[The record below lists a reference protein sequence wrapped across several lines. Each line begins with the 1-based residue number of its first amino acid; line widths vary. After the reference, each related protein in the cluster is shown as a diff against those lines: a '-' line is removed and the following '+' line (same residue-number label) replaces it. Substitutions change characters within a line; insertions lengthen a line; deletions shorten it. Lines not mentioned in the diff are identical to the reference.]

1 MNIPGLEKLHKPS
14 TKLAGLYLAIIMA
27 ISLFF
32 SANVYQLS
40 LREFNRGANVGA
52 QVLGPTLT
60 SPEGGVWSV
69 VQERLQD
76 EHDRRYAAAQQGVIA
91 RLIMINLVILVGGGV
106 LSYYLARR
114 TLRPIEEAHEAQSR
128 FTADASHE
136 LRTPLAAMQSENEV
150 ALMSPDLTLDKAK
163 GLLAS
168 NLEELGRLTTL
179 SEGLLRLAQLEH
191 GTMEYQRLAVDD
203 IVQSAIDRVLPAA
216 EKKHILMHPKGAKG
230 IRVTGDATAL
240 TEAVVILLDNAVK
253 YSPEKTEVIVAA
265 RKEQRTVAITV
276 RDSGPGIKA
285 TEVPHIFDRF
295 YRADVARTKQKVSG
309 YGLGLA
315 IAKNIVDLHG
325 GKISVQSSPG
335 SGSEFTITLPVKGL
349 TPSA

>member
-1 MNIPGLEKLHKPS
+1 LLRGKEVNIPGLEKLHMPS

-40 LREFNRGANVGA
+40 LQEFNRGLMIRNDVITPGIPGTGA
-52 QVLGPTLT
+52 LELIQNK
-60 SPEGGVWSV
+60 
-69 VQERLQD
+69 LQA
-76 EHDRRYAAAQQGVIA
+76 EQARRYADA
-91 RLIMINLVILVGGGV
+91 RDRVVVRLVLINLGILVGGGV

-150 ALMSPDLTLDKAK
+150 ALMKPNLTLAEAK
-163 GLLAS
+163 SLLNS
-168 NLEELGRLTTL
+168 NLEELARLTAL
-179 SEGLLRLAQLEH
+179 SEGLLRLSQLEH
-191 GTMEYQRLAVDD
+191 GTMDHQRVAVDD
-203 IVQSAIDRVLPAA
+203 IVQRAIDRVLPSA
-216 EKKHILMHPKGAKG
+216 EKKHILIHPKGAK
-230 IRVTGDATAL
+230 RLQVTGDVTSL

-253 YSPEKTEVIVAA
+253 YSPEKTEVVVSA
-265 RKEQRTVAITV
+265 RKEQRTVTITV
-276 RDSGPGIKA
+276 RDNGHGIKA
-285 TEVPHIFDRF
+285 SELPHIFDRF
-295 YRADVARTKQKVSG
+295 YRADAARSKQNVSG

-325 GKISVQSSPG
+325 GKITVQSAPG
-335 SGSEFTITLPVKGL
+335 AGSEFMITLPVRV
-349 TPSA
+349 